1 MKNSFLLTLLVSS
14 AAFSAAARS
23 GPEEILKSRLDA
35 CLRQS
40 LYHQVST
47 GIAVYD
53 LTQGRYL
60 YARNIETRFV
70 PASAAKIFA
79 SALAVDKF
87 GPDYRFR
94 TPVLADGP
102 IRDGVLLGNLYLQGR
117 GDPCLGFADLEQA
130 AWEIQ
135 ALGVGEVRGDIVYDC
150 SYLDEEQNRY
160 APNARNLYS
169 PVCALTVNYGWID
182 VGMSAGAPARL
193 WLIPE
198 TSYAKLDYRVRI
210 AKTAWG
216 RPDMTF
222 EALPWGD
229 RYTIHGA
236 IGAND
241 RTFHYLWL
249 GASRPG
255 LYTATIFKETLEK
268 AGLRINGRI
277 QAGPANAGSNTLCVL
292 TSVALA
298 EMVTRMNQ
306 ESNNVIA
313 ETLNKDLG
321 AAFVSVP
328 GTREKGLAVLRAALR
343 EDAGLQPDDFVLAD
357 ASGLSPEN
365 RFSASHFIQA
375 GRTERFQV
383 GIQNRGREFPS
394 QSQES
399 P

>member
-1 MKNSFLLTLLVSS
+1 M
-14 AAFSAAARS
+14 
-23 GPEEILKSRLDA
+23 
-35 CLRQS
+35 
-40 LYHQVST
+40 
-47 GIAVYD
+47 
-53 LTQGRYL
+53 
-60 YARNIETRFV
+60 
-70 PASAAKIFA
+70 
-79 SALAVDKF
+79 
-87 GPDYRFR
+87 
-94 TPVLADGP
+94 
-102 IRDGVLLGNLYLQGR
+102 
-117 GDPCLGFADLEQA
+117 
-130 AWEIQ
+130 
-135 ALGVGEVRGDIVYDC
+135 GEVRGDIVYDC

-160 APNARNLYS
+160 APNARNPYS

-229 RYTIHGA
+229 RHTIRGA

-277 QAGPANAGSNTLCVL
+277 QAGPAHAGSNTLCVL
-292 TSVALA
+292 TSVTLA

-328 GTREKGLAVLRAALR
+328 GTREKGLAVLRAALP

-357 ASGLSPEN
+357 ASGLSPKN

-375 GRTERFQV
+375 GRTEHFQV